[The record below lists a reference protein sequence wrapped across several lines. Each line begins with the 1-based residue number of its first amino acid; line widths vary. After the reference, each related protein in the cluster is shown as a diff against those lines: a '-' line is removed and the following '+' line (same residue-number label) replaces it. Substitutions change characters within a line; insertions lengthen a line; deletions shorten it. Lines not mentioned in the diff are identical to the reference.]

1 MNLTV
6 VLVTVLLA
14 VFLGGALLVNDE
26 RVRRRITRLRAEGT
40 VQTAFVT
47 AYAVQ
52 HRKPV
57 LVCQTDTGQKIV
69 VHTYSDHRY
78 HKGEAVQ
85 VRVAST
91 KDQPD
96 AELVDEPRRSIG
108 RSVGIAVGVCILL
121 LGLMLAALS

>member
-14 VFLGGALLVNDE
+14 ALFSGMLLFNDE
-26 RVRRRITRLRAEGT
+26 RMRRRIGRLRNEGT
-40 VQTAFVT
+40 QQTAFVT

-57 LVCQTDTGQKIV
+57 LVCQTESGQKV
-69 VHTYSDHRY
+69 VVPTYSDHRY
-78 HKGEAVQ
+78 HKGEEVK
-85 VRVAST
+85 VRVVST
-91 KDQPD
+91 KGEPD
-96 AELVDEPRRSIG
+96 AELLDEPRRSIG
-108 RSVGIAVGVCILL
+108 RSVGIAVGICVLL